1 MYEST
6 GIIGTFI
13 QWNIDISLVLILKLW
28 LSFSNST
35 SVSYQKSE
43 TLNKHP
49 RKYMSACR
57 KINTIQSF
65 QTRLNVTNKWCIIAA
80 ESKIIILSFL
90 LQLQYKSR
98 RKCTEFFFFMPMF
111 SNRIKHCMF
120 HFPVSC
126 LVSRNDCFKSW
137 SSQSK

>member
-6 GIIGTFI
+6 GITGTFI

-49 RKYMSACR
+49 RKYMSAYR
-57 KINTIQSF
+57 KIIIIQSF
-65 QTRLNVTNKWCIIAA
+65 QSRFNVKNKWCIIAA
-80 ESKIIILSFL
+80 KTIILSFL

-98 RKCTEFFFFMPMF
+98 RKSTEFFFMPMF
-111 SNRIKHCMF
+111 SNRIKHCIF
-120 HFPVSC
+120 HFPVPC
-126 LVSRNDCFKSW
+126 LVSRNDCFKSQTN
-137 SSQSK
+137 QSK